1 VTPSELRPFD
11 SLAQQQRS
19 EYDAVFLDALN
30 MLYVAFTRPKQ
41 HLHILTA
48 VPNPGSHPTTKG
60 MFQKSLG
67 QIVLDYCQSNP
78 EFNADIPAFIL
89 EKDSV
94 DYYVLQQ
101 AYQFRK
107 FADSVI
113 SLHTKS
119 FDLETQIRNE
129 VDFRIQ
135 TSKEDLYTSAQSKRD
150 RGDRVHQILSKI
162 KDYEYYTQNKIHLFQ
177 QLDNETR
184 DLLEG
189 CMSNEDILFY
199 FEPNELLFA
208 ERDILCPDGT
218 FIRPDRVIKK
228 LEDVIIIDF
237 KTGKEEEKHKSQ
249 LENYKKYLFDLGYQS
264 VKAVLIYIESQSIET
279 V

>member
-1 VTPSELRPFD
+1 
-11 SLAQQQRS
+11 
-19 EYDAVFLDALN
+19 

-48 VPNPGSHPTTKG
+48 VPNPGSHAMTKG

-78 EFNADIPAFIL
+78 KFISDIPAFIQ

-101 AYQFRK
+101 ANQFRK
-107 FADSVI
+107 FADSDN
-113 SLHTKS
+113 SLQMKS
-119 FDLETQIRNE
+119 FVLETQIRNE

-135 TSKEDLYTSAQSKRD
+135 SSKEDLYTSAQSKRE

-162 KDYEYYTQNKIHLFQ
+162 KDYEYYTQNKLHLFQ
-177 QLDNETR
+177 QLDDETR

-189 CMSNEDILFY
+189 CMSNEDIISY
-199 FEPNELLFA
+199 FESDELLFA

-218 FIRPDRVIKK
+218 IIRPDRVIKK
-228 LEDVIIIDF
+228 QEDVIIIDF

-249 LENYKKYLFDLGYQS
+249 LENYKKYLIDLGYQS